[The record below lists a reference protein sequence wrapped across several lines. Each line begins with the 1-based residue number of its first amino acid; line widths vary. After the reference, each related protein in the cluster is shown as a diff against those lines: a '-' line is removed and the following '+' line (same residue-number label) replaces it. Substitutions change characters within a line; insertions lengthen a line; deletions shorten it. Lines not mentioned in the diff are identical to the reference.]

1 MKLWDKGFA
10 TNEEIEQ
17 FTVGNDRELDIRLAK
32 YDVISSKAHARMLA
46 NTGLISNKDKENLL
60 KGLDKIEA
68 EIKSGKFTIEKE
80 FEDVHSK
87 IEFELTKDIGEAGK
101 KIHTARSRNDQVL
114 TALQLY
120 YKDEIYAISK
130 IVKQLF
136 EILIE
141 LSDKNKNN
149 LMPGYTHTQ
158 IAMPSSF
165 GLLFSA
171 YAESLI
177 DDIIQL
183 TASLRI
189 IDQNPL
195 GSAAGYGSSF
205 PINRTLTTNLLGFKH
220 LKYNSIASQM
230 NRGKIEKSLGF
241 ALESIS
247 GTISKMANDLITFM
261 NPNYG
266 FVKLP
271 KEFTTGSSIMPHKQN
286 PDVLEI
292 IRGSSNK
299 VQSLAN
305 EIHMITGNLGTG
317 YHRDFQLLKE
327 PVFKAIDIV
336 KQNLKVFS
344 WLLPKLE
351 IKKYI
356 LNDKLYANLF
366 SVEEINRLVRDGIPF
381 RDAYKIVSRNIIE
394 NKFNPDQTVQHTHEG
409 SIGNLCLE
417 EIKEKFYLYYNLI
430 S

>member
-1 MKLWDKGFA
+1 MKLWDKGIT
-10 TNEEIEQ
+10 TNEEIEK

-32 YDVISSKAHARMLA
+32 YDIISSKAHAHMLA
-46 NTGLISNKDKENLL
+46 ETGLISEKDEENILA
-60 KGLDKIEA
+60 GLNNIESEIKTGKFKIE
-68 EIKSGKFTIEKE
+68 KD

-114 TALQLY
+114 AALQLY
-120 YKDEIYAISK
+120 YKDEIYDLGENIK
-130 IVKQLF
+130 NLF
-136 EILIE
+136 ETLIE
-141 LSDKNKNN
+141 LSDENKDN

-165 GLLFSA
+165 GLLFSG

-205 PINRTLTTNLLGFKH
+205 PINRTLTTQILGFKH

-230 NRGKIEKSLGF
+230 NRGKIEKFFGF

-247 GTISKMANDLITFM
+247 GTLSKMANDLITFM

-271 KEFTTGSSIMPHKQN
+271 DELTTGSSIMPHKQN

-292 IRGSSNK
+292 IRGGSNK
-299 VQSLAN
+299 VQSLIN
-305 EIHMITGNLGTG
+305 ELHMITVNLGTG

-336 KQNLKVFS
+336 KQNLKIFI
-344 WLLPKLE
+344 WILPKLE
-351 IKKYI
+351 INKHI
-356 LNDKLYANLF
+356 LNDKLYTNLF
-366 SVEEINRLVRDGIPF
+366 SVEEINSLVQKGIPF
-381 RDAYKIVSRNIIE
+381 RDAYKIIGRKIIE
-394 NKFNPDQTVQHTHEG
+394 NKFHPEKTVQHTHEG

-417 EIKEKFYLYYNLI
+417 EIEEKFYLYFNLL